1 MSRFAEVVDRLADVI
16 AARAGGDV
24 AASWSARLI
33 ADPALAAKKLGE
45 ESIELA
51 LAAVQGDRVAI
62 VGESAD
68 VIYHYLAL
76 MAATGVSLDEV
87 AAELARRE
95 ARSGVAEKAS
105 RPG

>member
-1 MSRFAEVVDRLADVI
+1 
-16 AARAGGDV
+16 
-24 AASWSARLI
+24 
-33 ADPALAAKKLGE
+33 
-45 ESIELA
+45 
-51 LAAVQGDRVAI
+51 